1 LGGHSKARFIHPN
14 EAEVS
19 KVDYSSKAKSC
30 NVRGVGTFC
39 DTFSILGNLFLY
51 NLKNLAG
58 HFPRNQ
64 IPKFRPFQYRMGLSE
79 TNFGTSVK
87 FPP

>member
-30 NVRGVGTFC
+30 NVRGVGTIF
-39 DTFSILGNLFLY
+39 DTCLDLGHLFLFFHTL
-51 NLKNLAG
+51 LK
-58 HFPRNQ
+58 
-64 IPKFRPFQYRMGLSE
+64 ISIVICIKI
-79 TNFGTSVK
+79 
-87 FPP
+87 